1 MSLFSAKSISI
12 VTIFI
17 LSFATVLES
26 AQQSESYQALTNDG
40 AYSYDILSRKDPTNW
55 GNIAGFEICAGGQS
69 QSPIDFPAD
78 VDILPLFNAP
88 KPNLGWSTMKLQ
100 PQIENWS
107 LNCNKSNSCG
117 YTTLAKERFYVQG
130 LHFHAPSEHT
140 LHGKQYPLEVHLVH
154 RSASGDLA
162 VIATMFD
169 YPPEQPYRNL
179 IRVHKQK
186 EQGSNKLLQKIWTQ
200 LFSSKQKFVKADF
213 RNLVRWNYGVCSYN
227 GSLTTPPCTENV
239 WFFMQLK
246 VQQVSRQ
253 QVNMYAK
260 SVGSPLDGTNRPLQ
274 PRNNREVT
282 CYLPPKPW
290 I

>member
-1 MSLFSAKSISI
+1 M
-12 VTIFI
+12 

-26 AQQSESYQALTNDG
+26 AQQYDSCQALTKSG
-40 AYSYDILSRKDPTNW
+40 AYSYDILSGKDSANW
-55 GNIAGFEICAGGQS
+55 GSIAGFETCGIGQS
-69 QSPIDFPAD
+69 QSPIDFPTE
-78 VDILPLFNAP
+78 VDTSPLFNAP
-88 KPNLGWSTMKLQ
+88 KPNMRWSIMKVQ

-117 YTTLAKERFYVQG
+117 YTTLGKEKFYVQG

-140 LHGKQYPLEVHLVH
+140 LNGKQYPLEVHLVH

-169 YPPEQPYRNL
+169 YPQKQSYRKM
-179 IRVHKQK
+179 IQVQKQM
-186 EQGSNKLLQKIWTQ
+186 EQGSNKLLQRIWTQ
-200 LFSSKQKFVKADF
+200 LFKRKQTFVKADF
-213 RNLVRWNYGVCSYN
+213 RNLIRWNYGVCSYN

-253 QVNMYAK
+253 QVNMYTR

-274 PRNNREVT
+274 PRNNRDVT
-282 CYLPPKPW
+282 CYLPPKQ
-290 I
+290 